1 MEAGWRSAMSFC
13 FVLTSTRFRSR
24 IRTRRSDFRF
34 VVSGRLKAFFQNGKH
49 YCDLRVS
56 GCVCM
61 EA

>member
-1 MEAGWRSAMSFC
+1 MSFC